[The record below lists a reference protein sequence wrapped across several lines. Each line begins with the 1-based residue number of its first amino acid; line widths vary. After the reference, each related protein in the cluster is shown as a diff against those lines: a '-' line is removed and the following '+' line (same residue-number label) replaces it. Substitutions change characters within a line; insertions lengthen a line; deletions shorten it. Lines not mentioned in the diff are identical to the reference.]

1 MNDLRDKTKGAIDTG
16 ASQAKQGVDKAAN
29 AGRDAK
35 NTAGGMMDTVK
46 EGAQQAAGAVAEYA
60 GTAKDKVQ
68 EWGQDAAKAVG
79 PAADKVGQWA
89 HEAYDVT
96 ADSLQDFSQETTR
109 MIRKYPLTSL
119 MIGFGAGLLIG
130 RLMRV
135 V

>member
-16 ASQAKQGVDKAAN
+16 ASQAKQGVDKAAA
-29 AGRDAK
+29 AGRDLK
-35 NTAGGMMDTVK
+35 STTGNMMDTVK
-46 EGAQQAAGAVAEYA
+46 EGAQQAASTVAEYA

-68 EWGQDAAKAVG
+68 EWGQGAMENIA
-79 PAADKVGQWA
+79 PTADKVQHWA
-89 HEAYDVT
+89 QDAYGVT

-109 MIRKYPLTSL
+109 LVRKYPLTSL